1 MGYQLLERINSLK
14 MAYLIKTYT
23 KTQAKK
29 HGLTVKPS
37 KNKGKK
43 IDVFK
48 KGVKVASVG
57 ATGYKD
63 YPTYIQ
69 LENKGKVP
77 KGTAAK
83 KRKAYKARH
92 VYRKNRGTP
101 AWYADKLLW

>member
-1 MGYQLLERINSLK
+1 MPYKITQ
-14 MAYLIKTYT
+14 YT
-23 KTQAKK
+23 KNQAKK

-37 KNKGKK
+37 RVKGKK

-63 YPTYIQ
+63 YPTYLA
-69 LENKGKVP
+69 LERAGKVS

-92 VYRKNRGTP
+92 VHRKKRGTP